1 MDREYDLFERF
12 SDGSVL
18 WRVCVTGIENAI
30 AKLKE
35 LAMLSSNE
43 HFAIHTPT
51 KAIVARINVPAS
63 DEPPAPG

>member
-12 SDGSVL
+12 ADGSVM
-18 WRVCVTGIENAI
+18 WRACVRGIESAI

-35 LAMLSSNE
+35 LSSSSPNE

-51 KAIVARINVPAS
+51 KAVIARVNVTKS
-63 DEPPAPG
+63 DEPRV